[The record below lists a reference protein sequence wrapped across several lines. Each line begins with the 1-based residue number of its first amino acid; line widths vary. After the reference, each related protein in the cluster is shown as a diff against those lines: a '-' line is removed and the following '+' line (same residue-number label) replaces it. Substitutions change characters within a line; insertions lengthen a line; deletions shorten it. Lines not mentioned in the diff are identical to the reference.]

1 MVSAAVF
8 RSADEGL
15 FASGAYADDV
25 AAQDRDVRMV
35 VVITE
40 SRVLRAE
47 YRRPGE
53 APNNVVIVVVGA
65 GGVYVQLVD
74 AASFLHVVQHKV
86 QKMLLVLLLMQGRR
100 PVVSG
105 VALGSAALD
114 QGVVPTIAIA
124 GVRDVSP

>member
-53 APNNVVIVVVGA
+53 APNNVVIVVV